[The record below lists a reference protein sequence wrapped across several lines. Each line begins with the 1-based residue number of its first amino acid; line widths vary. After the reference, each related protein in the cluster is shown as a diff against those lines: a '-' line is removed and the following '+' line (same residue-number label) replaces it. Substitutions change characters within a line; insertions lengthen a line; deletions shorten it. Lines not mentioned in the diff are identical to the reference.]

1 MTVGQSTINMEYTLG
16 IYTLGCKVNQYESEA
31 IAEAA
36 ENAGFTICD
45 PSERC
50 DVYIINTCTVT
61 GESDRKSR
69 QFIRRAISEN
79 ASATVIVTGCLTQ
92 VSADSVASIEG
103 VDYICGCRD
112 KLRTVDAA
120 LSLVGREKLPHP
132 IIEVDDLTGA
142 GFENMSIKSFPR
154 TRAYIKIEDGCESNC
169 TYCIIPRARG
179 SIRSKPAKDVLCE
192 VARLKESG
200 CREVVLTGI
209 ETAAYGREFGDGY
222 RLAELLSDVDEIA
235 GADMRIRL
243 GSLDPSLFRK
253 DFVTKIA
260 HLGSIAPHFHLSMQS
275 GSSSVLARMKRRYNA
290 DMALEGIELLKT
302 AIPDVQLTCD
312 MIVGFP
318 GETEDEFSDTLDFMK
333 KVGFL
338 DAHIFSYSRREG
350 TPAASMEGQVPPD
363 IKHERSARLISAQRE
378 ITYGIL
384 DGMIGKT
391 LPVLF
396 EARNGELFTGHT
408 ASFVEVGVKC
418 SEDLHATLADV
429 RITGRQGGICLGEL
443 VV

>member
-1 MTVGQSTINMEYTLG
+1 MTVGQNTINMEYTLG

-31 IAEAA
+31 IVEAA

-154 TRAYIKIEDGCESNC
+154 TRAYIKIEDGCESSC

-312 MIVGFP
+312 IIVGFP

-443 VV
+443 IV

>member
-1 MTVGQSTINMEYTLG
+1 MEYTLG

-36 ENAGFTICD
+36 GNAGFIICD

-92 VSADSVASIEG
+92 VSAASVASIKG

-120 LSLVGREKLPHP
+120 LRLVGREKLPRP

-142 GFENMSIKSFPR
+142 DFENMSIKSFPR
-154 TRAYIKIEDGCESNC
+154 TRAYIKIEDGCESSC

-192 VARLKESG
+192 VTRLKESG

-302 AIPDVQLTCD
+302 AIPDVQITCD

-350 TPAASMEGQVPPD
+350 TPAASMEAQVPPD

-391 LPVLF
+391 IQVLF

-418 SEDLHATLADV
+418 SEDLHAKLADV

>member
-1 MTVGQSTINMEYTLG
+1 MTVGQNTINMEYTLG

-120 LSLVGREKLPHP
+120 LRLVGREKLPHP

-312 MIVGFP
+312 IIVGFP

>member
-1 MTVGQSTINMEYTLG
+1 MTVGQNTINMEYTLG

-312 MIVGFP
+312 IIVGFP

>member
-1 MTVGQSTINMEYTLG
+1 MTVGQNTINMEYTLG

-154 TRAYIKIEDGCESNC
+154 TRAYIKIEDGCESSC

-192 VARLKESG
+192 VTRLKESG

-302 AIPDVQLTCD
+302 SIPDVQITCD

-350 TPAASMEGQVPPD
+350 TPAASMEAQVPPD

-391 LPVLF
+391 IQVLF

-418 SEDLHATLADV
+418 SEDLHAKLADV

>member
-222 RLAELLSDVDEIA
+222 RLSELLADVDEIA

-260 HLGSIAPHFHLSMQS
+260 HLGPIAPHFHLSMQS

-312 MIVGFP
+312 IIVGFP

-350 TPAASMEGQVPPD
+350 TPAASMEAQVPPD

>member
-1 MTVGQSTINMEYTLG
+1 MTVGQNTINMEYTLG

-179 SIRSKPAKDVLCE
+179 SIRSKPAKDELCD
-192 VARLKESG
+192 VTRLKERG
-200 CREVVLTGI
+200 CREAVLTGI

-312 MIVGFP
+312 IIVGFP

>member
-192 VARLKESG
+192 VTRLKESG

>member
-120 LSLVGREKLPHP
+120 LRLVGREKLPHP

-312 MIVGFP
+312 IIVGFP

-443 VV
+443 IV

>member
-1 MTVGQSTINMEYTLG
+1 MTVGQNTINMEYTLG

-120 LSLVGREKLPHP
+120 LRLVGREKLPHP

-192 VARLKESG
+192 VTRLKESG

-222 RLAELLSDVDEIA
+222 RLADLLSDVDEIA